1 MRIIDTHCD
10 TLYRRALR
18 PQETPCVTA
27 EALRAGG
34 VTLQVCALYAGS
46 YGPNAKGWQ
55 NPEAI
60 AAAELESSAAPVA
73 LVLSPNGSVV
83 TLP

>member
-34 VTLQVCALYAGS
+34 VNILDCWMADPEIRDNLGFALRGHRGLSFRAAG
-46 YGPNAKGWQ
+46 PAC
-55 NPEAI
+55 P
-60 AAAELESSAAPVA
+60 
-73 LVLSPNGSVV
+73 
-83 TLP
+83 